1 MLTNNNINNNNIKLL
16 YNRIDHIS
24 LSVILYIVPIYIY
37 FIKQYYL
44 LSILGGISTVTSFLY
59 HITYEQSI
67 LYLYLDALSAYS
79 SFIVLFYDILFFTSN
94 IIEFYMYMSILSFA
108 CISYLLGTGRNK
120 TIERSNYYNIFH
132 FMWHILIFILTLSH
146 SYLK

>member
-1 MLTNNNINNNNIKLL
+1 MLTSSNINKLK
-16 YNRIDHIS
+16 YNKIDHIS
-24 LSVILYIVPIYIY
+24 LSVVLYIVPIYIY
-37 FIKQYYL
+37 YIKQYYL
-44 LSILGGISTVTSFLY
+44 LSISGFFSTITSFLY
-59 HITYEQSI
+59 HITYEQSS
-67 LYLYLDALSAYS
+67 LYLYLDALSAYF

-94 IIEFYMYMSILSFA
+94 IIEFYIYMSILSFA